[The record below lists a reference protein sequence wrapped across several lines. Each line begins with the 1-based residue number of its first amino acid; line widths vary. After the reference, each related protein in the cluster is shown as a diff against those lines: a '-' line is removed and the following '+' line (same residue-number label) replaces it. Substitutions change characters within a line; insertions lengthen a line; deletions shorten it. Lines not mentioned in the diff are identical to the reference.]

1 MHKQGTPVQGSTFK
15 EDIQGVRGLILASKV
30 WTLRLDLEGR
40 ECWVAGWGTGP
51 SGAVLEYQSALGDR
65 QPLRNTLI
73 TALLLDLYG
82 EKRVRGAGLNTRS
95 VRACARLSQSGRR
108 GRLDPSRGLEG
119 NKRRFLLEDHG
130 LLMSGLLIGRVCLAE
145 GPVGP
150 RDQGSLGEL
159 ARLVSKGEVRVL

>member
-40 ECWVAGWGTGP
+40 ECLGGRMGTGP

-95 VRACARLSQSGRR
+95 VRHAPDCRNQG
-108 GRLDPSRGLEG
+108 GEG
-119 NKRRFLLEDHG
+119 DWTLVEG
-130 LLMSGLLIGRVCLAE
+130 WRVIKGVSCLKIT
-145 GPVGP
+145 GC
-150 RDQGSLGEL
+150 L
-159 ARLVSKGEVRVL
+159 